1 MEKSFYNFKKN
12 ENILNHELKIII
24 TILVNKLALP
34 TDILNLLF
42 NKS

>member
-24 TILVNKLALP
+24 KLIIL
-34 TDILNLLF
+34 IF
-42 NKS
+42 